1 MVIGLKVKVIL
12 YILLKEREK
21 EIMAKKKQIETCNVC
36 GHKNDLTVMFENG
49 DFEPSWR
56 EGYVLIYC
64 EECGNTIEVR
74 KR

>member
-1 MVIGLKVKVIL
+1 MG
-12 YILLKEREK
+12 
-21 EIMAKKKQIETCNVC
+21 KKRQIITCNVC

-56 EGYVLIYC
+56 AGYVLIYC
-64 EECGNTIEVR
+64 EECGNTIEVK

>member
-1 MVIGLKVKVIL
+1 MG
-12 YILLKEREK
+12 
-21 EIMAKKKQIETCNVC
+21 KKRQIETCNVC
-36 GHKNDLTVMFENG
+36 GHKNDLTVIFENG

-74 KR
+74 RR